1 MLWTTGSV
9 FSMVANPDRR
19 AAVCDA
25 ALRILGREGARALTH
40 RAVDR
45 EAELPLG
52 TTSNYFSTRSALFAG
67 MATRLFE
74 ALEPAPARL
83 EKLKK
88 LNISVALDD
97 FGTGYSSLQYISQLP
112 VDSLKIDRS
121 FIEQMLKSRKTAS
134 LVKSVIEMA
143 RRSPEISA
151 LVMPVLREGFAQ
163 DVAFHEERGL
173 PGRADTVRALHY
185 LVDGLIFDAL
195 TVQIDPQA
203 DPIDNATRISRT
215 FFPQ

>member
-25 ALRILGREGARALTH
+25 ALRILGRDGARSLTH

-88 LNISVALDD
+88 LPTAAA
-97 FGTGYSSLQYISQLP
+97 GPAYISYIVERLLAQPDLARAWFE
-112 VDSLKIDRS
+112 LRL
-121 FIEQMLKSRKTAS
+121 E
-134 LVKSVIEMA
+134 A
-143 RRSPEISA
+143 RRSPRASHRTW
-151 LVMPVLREGFAQ
+151 PSTRT
-163 DVAFHEERGL
+163 VAS
-173 PGRADTVRALHY
+173 RAE
-185 LVDGLIFDAL
+185 
-195 TVQIDPQA
+195 P
-203 DPIDNATRISRT
+203 TRSEPCT
-215 FFPQ
+215 TLSTGSSSTH

>member
-19 AAVCDA
+19 ATVCDT
-25 ALRILGREGARALTH
+25 ALRILGREGARSLTH

-74 ALEPAPARL
+74 ALEPAPAHL

-88 LNISVALDD
+88 LPAATA
-97 FGTGYSSLQYISQLP
+97 GPAYISYIVERLLAQPDLARAWFE
-112 VDSLKIDRS
+112 LRL
-121 FIEQMLKSRKTAS
+121 E
-134 LVKSVIEMA
+134 A

-173 PGRADTVRALHY
+173 PGGADTVRALHY

-195 TVQIDPQA
+195 TVQIDPQT